1 MVGVIRMCQSIR
13 WVRSHMPPW
22 CASVIIQLISARY
35 HGGYIGWV
43 PTMAVAGYHAPVRS
57 GWPIHRVSAAHRQVE
72 LFGVSNPQGSSCP
85 VATGRL
91 ASGGEWYDTKPGE
104 KPLLV
109 WLGFKAPRC

>member
-57 GWPIHRVSAAHRQVE
+57 GWPIHRVSVAHRQGE
-72 LFGVSNPQGSSCP
+72 LSGVSNPHGSSCP
-85 VATGRL
+85 FATGCVDQWRGCGM
-91 ASGGEWYDTKPGE
+91 AHQEEPSVWFGGVKST
-104 KPLLV
+104 
-109 WLGFKAPRC
+109 